1 MSQTVGFHDGMKRF
15 LQEMQFSMKKKKR
28 FQSLKNSMFPQGHFL
43 NRSLQPW
50 SPFQS
55 KRDSETRRGRGRGGA
70 PGQRPKRIVSR
81 APCRRDAGPS
91 RHREHI
97 LQGTKLFSLTS
108 PGEARRHGVALGGRP
123 RGGGGAPHRSPY
135 FSLRGQKEFAFLLGL
150 IDVVFNFRNDAS
162 FIHPHARPRAC
173 ASHVPLG

>member
-43 NRSLQPW
+43 NRSLQSW

-70 PGQRPKRIVSR
+70 PGQRPKRIVSL

-108 PGEARRHGVALGGRP
+108 PGEARRHGVALGGSP
-123 RGGGGAPHRSPY
+123 RGGGGATKTRED
-135 FSLRGQKEFAFLLGL
+135 RGQGRGL
-150 IDVVFNFRNDAS
+150 RVTGCRGKDNNNDDNETSRQAPGS
-162 FIHPHARPRAC
+162 KTSMLAL
-173 ASHVPLG
+173 SKNV